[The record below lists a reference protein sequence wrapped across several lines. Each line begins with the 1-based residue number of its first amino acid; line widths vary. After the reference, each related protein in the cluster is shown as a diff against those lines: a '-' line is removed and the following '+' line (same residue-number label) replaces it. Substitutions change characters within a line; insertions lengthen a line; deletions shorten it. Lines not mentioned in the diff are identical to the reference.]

1 MKKWARCLGENHPL
15 GSNLLLIDWLLDLF
29 NRICGS
35 TPTHLPSLPVVR
47 SRPVPKAIKTATSLK
62 KAMLDASAEKEDRR
76 RKHSRKGESNP
87 KAERKKVVIT
97 VRE

>member
-1 MKKWARCLGENHPL
+1 MKKWARCLGEKILVPL
-15 GSNLLLIDWLLDLF
+15 HFLLI
-29 NRICGS
+29 NRSVSFIY
-35 TPTHLPSLPVVR
+35 LPSLHVAR

-87 KAERKKVVIT
+87 KAERKKLVIA